1 MLQHINHFLQEHRL
15 ALIGASRNHK
25 HFSRLVMA
33 DYQKRGYEILPVNPN
48 LHDLDGQKCWHSVA
62 EIAPIPSAAMI
73 MVPASQF
80 ERTVR
85 ETADAGVKTI
95 WLVRSKTDK
104 QARASAID
112 YCRSKN
118 IAVIDAACP
127 MMYLKETALP
137 HAIHGWIWKAV
148 GMWGR

>member
-1 MLQHINHFLQEHRL
+1 
-15 ALIGASRNHK
+15 
-25 HFSRLVMA
+25 
-33 DYQKRGYEILPVNPN
+33 
-48 LHDLDGQKCWHSVA
+48 
-62 EIAPIPSAAMI
+62 

-80 ERTVR
+80 EKTVR

-95 WLVRSKTDK
+95 WLVRSKADK

-118 IAVIDAACP
+118 VAVIDAACP
-127 MMYLKETALP
+127 MMYLKETATP

-148 GMWGR
+148 GLWGK